1 MSEYFNRLRA
11 TLDGVVAHLTAKS
24 IEHRHLAFGGEG
36 QEPARKPTV
45 PTDARSEFLANRAMG
60 DWAEQ
65 TLSAALLVA
74 LPEWRVAQY
83 GDTNRIAAGDPD
95 FKASYLAGV
104 EETRRYGKRPDLL
117 LFFGSLAVDAN
128 LSERAQAETES
139 LVKQAAA
146 AIEVR
151 SSKFEAL
158 TYIATRQRQREA
170 GNSTGRETPSFTV
183 KVEDLIIVYRWL
195 ERHDVPQTYCQVF
208 FDSVFAINF
217 LDIFETIASGTGYI
231 IDTPAKS
238 QEKATIM
245 IPITRGV
252 QVGTATALPSFAA
265 EHRITTLGRHDAY
278 VVPCG
283 GGFVL
288 DADRLRQVLRPRYP
302 NTTVASA
309 ENLK

>member
-1 MSEYFNRLRA
+1 MSAGRQYFERLRE
-11 TLDGVVAHLTAKS
+11 TLNGVIANLTAKG
-24 IEHRHLAFGGEG
+24 IEPRHLAFGGEG
-36 QEPARKPTV
+36 EPPARKPTV

-65 TLSAALLVA
+65 ALTESLLRA
-74 LPEWRVAQY
+74 LPEWKVSQY
-83 GDTNRIAAGDPD
+83 GDTNRIAAGHPD

-104 EETRRYGKRPDLL
+104 EETRRFGKRPDLL
-117 LFFGSLAVDAN
+117 LFPASFAVEAD
-128 LSERAQAETES
+128 LSECQHTETEMS
-139 LVKQAAA
+139 VKQAVA

-158 TYIATRQRQREA
+158 KYMAERQRQRET

-183 KVEDLIIVYRWL
+183 KVEDLVIVYRWL
-195 ERHDVPQTYCQVF
+195 ERHGVPQSYCQVF

-217 LDIFETIASGTGYI
+217 LDIFAAIESGSGYAI
-231 IDTPAKS
+231 ETPAKS

-245 IPITRGV
+245 LPITHGV

-265 EHRITTLGRHDAY
+265 EHRITALGRHDAY
-278 VVPCG
+278 VVPQG

-288 DADRLRQVLRPRYP
+288 DAEKMRRVLLSR
-302 NTTVASA
+302 
-309 ENLK
+309 

>member
-1 MSEYFNRLRA
+1 MSAYFEQLRA
-11 TLDGVVAHLTAKS
+11 TLDGVVAHLTAKG
-24 IEHRHLAFGGEG
+24 IEQRHLAFRGEG
-36 QEPARKPTV
+36 IVPTRKTTV

-65 TLSAALLVA
+65 ALSAALLQA

-83 GDTNRIAAGDPD
+83 GDTNRIAAGHPD
-95 FKASYLAGV
+95 FKSSYLAGI

-117 LFFGSLAVDAN
+117 LFPASVAVDVD
-128 LSERAQAETES
+128 LSEHAHAETEA

-158 TYIATRQRQREA
+158 TYMAVRQRQREA

-195 ERHDVPQTYCQVF
+195 ERHDVPQSYCQVF

-217 LDIFETIASGTGYI
+217 LDIFATIASGTGYAI
-231 IDTPAKS
+231 EAPAKS

-245 IPITRGV
+245 IPITRGM

-265 EHRITTLGRHDAY
+265 EHRVTALGRHDAY

-288 DADRLRQVLRPRYP
+288 EADKMRQVLRLR
-302 NTTVASA
+302 
-309 ENLK
+309 

>member
-1 MSEYFNRLRA
+1 MSAYFDQLCA
-11 TLDGVVAHLTAKS
+11 TLDGVVASLTAKK
-24 IEHRHLAFGGEG
+24 IDPRHLSFGGEG
-36 QEPARKPTV
+36 VTTTRKPTV

-65 TLSAALLVA
+65 ALSAALLAA
-74 LPEWRVAQY
+74 LPEWKVAQY
-83 GDTNRIAAGDPD
+83 GDTNRIAAGHPD
-95 FKASYLAGV
+95 FKASYLAGI
-104 EETRRYGKRPDLL
+104 EETRCVGKRPDLL
-117 LFFGSLAVDAN
+117 LFPASLAVDAD
-128 LSERAQAETES
+128 LSMRPHAETES

-158 TYIATRQRQREA
+158 TYMAVRQQQREA

-183 KVEDLIIVYRWL
+183 KVEDLVIVYRWL
-195 ERHDVPQTYCQVF
+195 ERHGVPQTYCQVF

-217 LDIFETIASGTGYI
+217 LDIFGTISSGSGYAI
-231 IDTPAKS
+231 ETPAKS

-245 IPITRGV
+245 LPITRGV

-265 EHRITTLGRHDAY
+265 EHRVTQLGRHDAY
-278 VVPCG
+278 VVPRG

-288 DADRLRQVLRPRYP
+288 DAEKMRQVLLLR
-302 NTTVASA
+302 
-309 ENLK
+309 